1 MDTFAFILDER
12 NYPVLV
18 WDSTQ
23 AFIGALRR
31 AQHWSFASVLSE
43 YRAFSGEKP
52 HYLVEL
58 SLELLQVHFVADKK
72 SLEPA
77 EPAEPMQEQQAGAVI
92 LQAADSEKIEEG
104 CDDDDDDDDDDL
116 AVRQLPQDD
125 STRVTVVLPQE
136 EYLPEWFKRQRRRY
150 EQMRARRT

>member
-31 AQHWSFASVLSE
+31 AQNWSFASVLSE

-58 SLELLQVHFVADKK
+58 SLELLQVRFVADKK

-77 EPAEPMQEQQAGAVI
+77 EPTREQQAGTVI
-92 LQAADSEKIEEG
+92 SQAAEPEQREEEG
-104 CDDDDDDDDDDL
+104 DDDDDDDDL
-116 AVRQLPQDD
+116 AVRQLPPDD
-125 STRVTVVLPQE
+125 NTRVTVVLPQE
-136 EYLPEWFKRQRRRY
+136 EYLPEWFKRQQWRD
-150 EQMRARRT
+150 EQMRVRRR